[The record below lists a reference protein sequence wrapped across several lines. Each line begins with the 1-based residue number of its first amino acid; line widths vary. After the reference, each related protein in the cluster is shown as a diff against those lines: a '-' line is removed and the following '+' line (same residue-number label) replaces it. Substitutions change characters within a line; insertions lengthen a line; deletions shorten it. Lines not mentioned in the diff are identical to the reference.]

1 VIEQAGG
8 IFNPATDPR
17 VGAVSHVIQLA
28 IAPVFVLT
36 AVGTLLNV
44 LAGRLARIVD
54 RTRKLEDKLDALG
67 TAERPNVSRT
77 ITSLN
82 QRTHLVNVAIT
93 CCVIC
98 ALMVCCSIIALF
110 VGAIY
115 DRDLSA
121 AVAVLFIVALL
132 SLTTGLIYFL
142 REVLLATGNLRR
154 RMDTSDGTY
163 KS

>member
-1 VIEQAGG
+1 MIDQAGG
-8 IFNPATDPR
+8 LFNSAADPR
-17 VGAVSHVIQLA
+17 ISAVSHVIQLA

-54 RTRKLEDKLDALG
+54 RTRKLEDKLGDLG

-77 ITSLN
+77 IVSLN
-82 QRTHLVNVAIT
+82 ARTHLVNVAIT
-93 CCVIC
+93 CCVLC

-110 VGAIY
+110 VGAIF

-154 RMDTSDGTY
+154 QMNLSDGTY